1 MSNKAKHASKKA
13 QHLAYQTQSRRSK
26 NRAAKL
32 AKHLKKYPND
42 EQALNASK
50 VEGSARRKSHS
61 KGNFPEQKEFLLDG
75 AGNVVSMPT
84 FKPEVRNVT
93 KR

>member
-1 MSNKAKHASKKA
+1 MANKAKHASKKA

-32 AKHLKKYPND
+32 AKHLKAYPND
-42 EQALNASK
+42 EQAANAAK
-50 VEGSARRKSHS
+50 VEGPERRKAQK
-61 KGNFPEQKEFLLDG
+61 KGNFPEQKLVMRDS
-75 AGNVVSMPT
+75 AGNAETMPT
-84 FKPEVRNVT
+84 FKPEVRNVQ